1 MKNDTKGKYKLLNNE
16 TIKCTNG
23 LTFFVNS
30 IFRYTTNA
38 CLFKVIKDGQE
49 YIAKTL
55 CALKSGKKSKDVDRF
70 INEAKFL
77 ASNKSTHVVEA
88 LGYGIHKISNNVF
101 MLCKNSMEVIVI
113 C

>member
-30 IFRYTTNA
+30 IFHHTTNA

-55 CALKSGKKSKDVDRF
+55 CALKSGKKSKDVTD
-70 INEAKFL
+70 L
-77 ASNKSTHVVEA
+77 
-88 LGYGIHKISNNVF
+88 
-101 MLCKNSMEVIVI
+101 
-113 C
+113 